1 MKNIG
6 KFVLNGAMMT
16 LCSLL
21 MRTVAVSFNVYVA
34 NTAGAEAVGLYS
46 LLSSVYGFAV
56 TLALSG
62 LHLAVTRLV
71 SEALAVGNKEK
82 VSQIMKKSFL
92 YAAAFGALSMILLF
106 SLSSTLATN
115 WLGDIRTARPFKI
128 LSVCLPLIS
137 ISSVINGYFSAVRR
151 VFKSA
156 LSQLFEMAVKISAT
170 VGLFSFVLAKNAELA
185 CILLVIGSAFSE
197 ICVFVVNI
205 IMYLFDR
212 FIHFKNNKRPNHP
225 SYASVSSGILK
236 ISLPVAFTSYVR
248 SALLAI
254 EHSLIPKGLQK
265 FGNDKASALSS
276 YGTLSSMALPVI
288 NFPYALLGSFASL
301 LIPEVAESRARGE
314 KRHVRYIA
322 YRTYQTGIAF
332 ALCIFGIFFSFAA
345 PLGSLLYS
353 SGEAASYIKWL
364 APLVP
369 IMYTDSVTDAVLKGM
384 GEQFYAMKVNIAD
397 ACISVILVYFLVP
410 IYGVYGY
417 IATIY
422 IAEIINA
429 SLSIFRMI
437 KVTGL
442 RPPMLKF
449 FVCPIL
455 CVAGS
460 VSVCN
465 ILKNTL
471 LNVNKPLGLIISIIC
486 YIVLYVVF
494 MLLLN
499 GFSKEDTNWIKN
511 IFSKEKS

>member
-1 MKNIG
+1 MRNIG
-6 KFVLNGAMMT
+6 KFILNGAMMT
-16 LCSLL
+16 ICSLL

-71 SEALAVGNKEK
+71 SEALAIGNKDRVAK
-82 VSQIMKKSFL
+82 IMKKSFM
-92 YAAAFGALSMILLF
+92 YAATFGVLSMILLF
-106 SLSSTLATN
+106 SLSNTLAMN
-115 WLGDIRTARPFKI
+115 WLGDIRTVKPFKI

-137 ISSVINGYFSAVRR
+137 VSSVINGYFSAVRR

-156 LSQLFEMAVKISAT
+156 LSQLLEMTVKISAT
-170 VGLFSFVLAKNAELA
+170 VGLFTVIMAKNAELA
-185 CILLVIGSAFSE
+185 CILLVLGSAFSE
-197 ICVFVVNI
+197 ICVFIVNI

-212 FIHFKNNKRPNHP
+212 FIHFKNKSKSKTTFSH
-225 SYASVSSGILK
+225 SVSSDILK
-236 ISLPVAFTSYVR
+236 ISLPVALTSYVR

-265 FGNDKASALSS
+265 FGSDKTAALSS

-332 ALCIFGIFFSFAA
+332 ALCIFGIFFSFAE
-345 PLGSLLYS
+345 PLGSILYS
-353 SGEAASYIKWL
+353 SAEAANYIKWL

-429 SLSIFRMI
+429 SLSIFKMI

-442 RPPMLKF
+442 RPPMIKF
-449 FVCPIL
+449 LACPML

-460 VSVCN
+460 ASICN
-465 ILKNTL
+465 MLRNTF
-471 LNVNKPLGLIISIIC
+471 LNVNKPLGLVINILC
-486 YIVLYVVF
+486 YIVLYAAF
-494 MLLLN
+494 MILLN

-511 IFSKEKS
+511 VFSKEKK